1 MHIVTPTEITSIAW
15 EGELTPPEIMRSS
28 LQHTARPVVTLG
40 QRELWPAGKALE
52 TEVGKKWTPPLS
64 DADFYLLRL
73 ACTLREPSGDP
84 TITEATETLYL
95 RPKNSA
101 AGERAAY
108 AHSLFPDRVSVEGKA
123 EFGLKLSPELKL
135 SGTEVKVGEA
145 GVTIEYRQVF
155 PVIQGYGVGEPTPYW
170 IFRPHAAFPLD
181 GSQYVYAVI
190 AAAKSANGARA
201 FVELTVTVQSKWG
214 PVRYGLPEEAQA
226 HTSFTIP

>member
-40 QRELWPAGKALE
+40 RPELWPAGKALE
-52 TEVGKKWTPPLS
+52 TEVGKKWTPPLGG
-64 DADFYLLRL
+64 ADFYLLRL

-84 TITEATETLYL
+84 TLTEATETLYL

-135 SGTEVKVGEA
+135 TGAEVKAGEA

-155 PVIQGYGVGEPTPYW
+155 PVIQSFGVGEPEPYW
-170 IFRPHAAFPLD
+170 IFKPHPAHPLQ
-181 GSQYVYAVI
+181 GCQCVYAVVNVI
-190 AAAKSANGARA
+190 KLG
-201 FVELTVTVQSKWG
+201 LTLET
-214 PVRYGLPEEAQA
+214 
-226 HTSFTIP
+226 